1 MQVSYYPG
9 CALHGTAQD
18 FDLSLRSICQTVGIE
33 LVELPDWN
41 CCGASSAHAL
51 SDALS
56 ILLPARNLAIAE
68 QSASRELLVPCAAC
82 YNRLKVA
89 HRRYGEEAAFKE
101 EVPYNGTVVIKHVNE
116 FFAQHEVLSRIKARL
131 KKTVQELNVVP
142 YYGCLTVRHPKVI
155 NNPRPE
161 DPREMDVILEA
172 LGARLMPWSYK
183 TECCGGSLMMART
196 DIVRKL
202 TGDLFA
208 AALDAGAD
216 AIVTDCPLCQG
227 NLDMRQHEVAQAGG
241 VSFYLPVFYITEII
255 GLAIGAPGAETWWKK
270 HLVDPRTLL
279 KEKNLWH
286 R

>member
-9 CALHGTAQD
+9 CALHGTAQE
-18 FDLSLRSICQTVGIE
+18 FDQSLRSSCQILGIE
-33 LVELPDWN
+33 LTELADWN
-41 CCGASSAHAL
+41 CCGASSAHAT
-51 SDALS
+51 SDALA

-68 QSASRELLVPCAAC
+68 QSAAQELLVPCAAC

-89 HRRYGEEAAFKE
+89 HHRYQESAAFKD
-101 EVPYNGTVVIKHVNE
+101 EVPYQGTVAIKHVNE
-116 FFAQHEVLSRIKARL
+116 FFAQHEVLSRIKTRVIKRL
-131 KKTVQELNVVP
+131 QELAVVP

-161 DPREMDVILEA
+161 DPCEMDVILET
-172 LGARLMPWSYK
+172 LGAVVKPWSYK

-208 AALDAGAD
+208 AALDAGAE

-227 NLDMRQHEVAQAGG
+227 NLDMRQQEGASARTGG
-241 VSFYLPVFYITEII
+241 YYLPVFYITELI
-255 GLAIGAPGAETWWKK
+255 GLAIGARGAETWWKK
-270 HLVDPRTLL
+270 HLVDPRRLL
-279 KEKNLWH
+279 AEKGLA
-286 R
+286 